1 MKKTR
6 RDVLV
11 VGLTG
16 GWSGRIVGLVLGC
29 NCIRNLLCICN
40 LPKYL
45 FYHDKSRVLEAV
57 IDIRRDDI
65 IDFFLSVLWYVEAL
79 FNID

>member
-40 LPKYL
+40 LRNIY
-45 FYHDKSRVLEAV
+45 FTV
-57 IDIRRDDI
+57 IKAA
-65 IDFFLSVLWYVEAL
+65 FWKLLLTYVGAT
-79 FNID
+79 

>member
-1 MKKTR
+1 M
-6 RDVLV
+6 
-11 VGLTG
+11 
-16 GWSGRIVGLVLGC
+16 GLVLGC

-45 FYHDKSRVLEAV
+45 FYHDESRVLEAV
-57 IDIRRDDI
+57 IDIRRGDI
-65 IDFFLSVLWYVEAL
+65 INFFLSVLWYVKAL